1 MEIFDSHTHLN
12 DTPYQGQEADFIAA
26 AKELGVTQMAI
37 VGSDTKMNHDAIAL
51 ADKFAPLYA
60 IVGWHPEFAIDYTPE
75 AEATLLKQLEHPKV
89 VALGEI
95 GLDYHWNTSP
105 REIQRRVFRRQ
116 LAIAREHHIPV
127 SIHSRDAFE
136 DTYDILKDAHFE
148 DFGGIMHSFTGDAT
162 WAQRFLDLGMY
173 ISYSGIVSFKNALE
187 EHESVVT
194 IPEDRLLVETDAP
207 YLTPVPYR
215 GKQNQPGYTRYVVE
229 AVAKWRESTPEHI
242 AAITRQNAHRIFG
255 IED

>member
-1 MEIFDSHTHLN
+1 MLHLSRITGIIIGTKRGVEHGNFDSHTHLN

-105 REIQRRVFRRQ
+105 REIQRRVFGANWQ
-116 LAIAREHHIPV
+116 LRV
-127 SIHSRDAFE
+127 STTFPSRFTVAMRLRTPM
-136 DTYDILKDAHFE
+136 TY
-148 DFGGIMHSFTGDAT
+148 
-162 WAQRFLDLGMY
+162 
-173 ISYSGIVSFKNALE
+173 
-187 EHESVVT
+187 
-194 IPEDRLLVETDAP
+194 
-207 YLTPVPYR
+207 
-215 GKQNQPGYTRYVVE
+215 
-229 AVAKWRESTPEHI
+229 
-242 AAITRQNAHRIFG
+242 
-255 IED
+255 